1 MKDRI
6 MNVLMLITVGAALI
20 LSLNGAPS
28 AQDRPALSQVF
39 ISSSDV
45 PLPTPRPIDS
55 FRTQRE
61 EDRRQSIQALTR
73 IQENPEMAAAL
84 RSLAGEQ
91 LLQLL
96 RCQETECALEAALIA
111 KGYENALCIVDKE
124 RLTVFAA
131 APLQPEDMALIAHLA
146 QEIAGILPENIRISP
161 C

>member
-55 FRTQRE
+55 FRAQRE

-84 RSLAGEQ
+84 RSIGAERLAGGITGLHSVYVLEQ
-91 LLQLL
+91 QRGGVRFVPAWQVSLQEGQVVLGGITKA
-96 RCQETECALEAALIA
+96 E
-111 KGYENALCIVDKE
+111 
-124 RLTVFAA
+124 
-131 APLQPEDMALIAHLA
+131 LA
-146 QEIAGILPENIRISP
+146 VE
-161 C
+161 